1 MFIYIILL
9 IVGFILLIKGADI
22 FVDGASSLA
31 ENFKVPKMI
40 IALTIVAFGTS
51 APELA
56 VSIKATLSNNSDIVL
71 GNVVGSNILNIL
83 LILGVSSLFRSMSV
97 KDNTVNKE
105 IPITILIS
113 TLLMVLC
120 FDNLFDKTAIN
131 MISRT
136 DGITII
142 LFFTIFIY
150 YLFSSI
156 KENKE
161 KNKDDSKP
169 KYNLLISFILL
180 LLGLAGIVFG
190 SNFVVDNASNIAKVI
205 GVSDKMIALTIV
217 ALGTSLPE
225 LVTSIMAARK
235 GENDIA
241 IGNVI
246 GSNIFNIGIVIGVPS
261 TFIGAVSAISFNYI
275 DMLVMVGSAILL
287 FILTFK
293 NRKIGKVQGI
303 IMLLLFLVYYS
314 YVILGGK

>member
-1 MFIYIILL
+1 
-9 IVGFILLIKGADI
+9 
-22 FVDGASSLA
+22 
-31 ENFKVPKMI
+31 MI

>member
-1 MFIYIILL
+1 MFVYIILL

-56 VSIKATLSNNSDIVL
+56 VSIKAILSNNSDIVL

-246 GSNIFNIGIVIGVPS
+246 GSNIFNIGMVIGIPS
-261 TFIGAVSAISFNYI
+261 AFIGTISAISFNYI